1 MPAPHPAEF
10 RQRAVALAR
19 TGATPVGQLAK
30 ELQISES
37 CLRNWLAQ
45 ADADEGG
52 RPDRLARH
60 NPPEADRPAH
70 HAPSQTQATTS
81 RNLPTRR
88 TSASGTVLLPRPTTQ
103 ARPPDKHS
111 LAGPQRGSQTTHPPG
126 DRPARPCTQRRGT
139 HPWPKRVPTRGWG
152 PGVPKIVFKP
162 DARSWAP
169 PAPNRPSA
177 REPNPPTRS

>member
-30 ELQISES
+30 ELQISAS

-45 ADADEGG
+45 ADADEAG
-52 RPDRLARH
+52 RPDRSARH
-60 NPPEADRPAH
+60 NPSEADRPAH

-103 ARPPDKHS
+103 ACPPDKHS
-111 LAGPQRGSQTTHPPG
+111 LAGPQRGSQTT
-126 DRPARPCTQRRGT
+126 TRRGPPSPAL
-139 HPWPKRVPTRGWG
+139 HPAARDPSPSRNVFPREVGGRG
-152 PGVPKIVFKP
+152 
-162 DARSWAP
+162 
-169 PAPNRPSA
+169 
-177 REPNPPTRS
+177 